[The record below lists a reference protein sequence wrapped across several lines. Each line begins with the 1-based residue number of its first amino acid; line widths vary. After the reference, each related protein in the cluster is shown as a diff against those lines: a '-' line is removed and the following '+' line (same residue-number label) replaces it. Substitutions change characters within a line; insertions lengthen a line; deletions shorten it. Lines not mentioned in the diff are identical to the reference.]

1 MESFWKVVV
10 LFVIVLNP
18 FLLSVYLSNLVDE
31 YSNRAFVSAVVK
43 ASLISLAVFSI
54 FSFTG
59 EKFFRDILQVRY
71 GSFLVLGG
79 LIFLIISLQ
88 YLLQGAKALTLLRGD
103 PKTVEAAIAMPFMI
117 GPGTISVAVLA
128 GSRLETHWL
137 GVLAIAV
144 GLVITVLFLLVMKA
158 ILNFVKT
165 RDEVVVQRYYDIVGR
180 FSSLVIGTISV
191 DMIIRGVEDIM
202 ENWGT

>member
-1 MESFWKVVV
+1 MESFTQIVI

-31 YSNRAFVSAVVK
+31 YSNRAFIGAVAK
-43 ASLISLAVFSI
+43 ASVISLVVFSI

-59 EKFFRDILQVRY
+59 ETFFRQILQVRY

-79 LIFLIISLQ
+79 LVFLILSLQ

-128 GSRLETHWL
+128 GARLESDWL
-137 GVLAIAV
+137 GVLAIAM
-144 GLVITVLFLLVMKA
+144 GLVITVLFLLIMKT

-165 RDEVVVQRYYDIVGR
+165 RNEVVVRRYYDIVGR
-180 FSSLVIGTISV
+180 FSSLVMGTISV
-191 DMIIRGVEDIM
+191 DMITRGIGDIM
-202 ENWGT
+202 EHWKS